1 MADMPTPDTPQP
13 LLPSAP
19 TALDERVAAYE
30 TNTLPTDYVFDPDLS
45 VDDNYM
51 VLTLI
56 YARLSMSKRGNM
68 ACIIVGSEAPSANGY
83 NTGPAGAGTVDGP
96 PPAKRART
104 ASPPASPPDRPF
116 PNYPGRIL
124 AHSNNYPQ
132 PSSVDPSTSATAIS
146 KPLKP
151 GRQPAKPKP
160 SQSLFLARANAAP
173 EQHAEARSICLAARA
188 GTPLLGSTAY
198 VSFPPCTVC
207 LPLLVAAGCTRLV
220 YRQQLASPAAVE
232 LCARE
237 GVERVEVVER
247 AHDERIK
254 ECAAGFW
261 RERGEGRDETRARVD
276 RWWKACEERVMGP
289 AIAAQAPALGA
300 NEEERRAASAVG
312 AGSDG
317 MAAQPA

>member
-1 MADMPTPDTPQP
+1 MADAPARDASAP
-13 LLPSAP
+13 LLPSVPAS
-19 TALDERVAAYE
+19 LDERVGAYE
-30 TNTLPTDYVFDPDLS
+30 TNVLPTDYVFDPELS

-68 ACIIVGSEAPSANGY
+68 ACIIVGSEAPTPNGY
-83 NTGPAGAGTVDGP
+83 DTETAATGAIEGP

-104 ASPPASPPDRPF
+104 ASPPASPPAQPF

-132 PSSVDPSTSATAIS
+132 PSSVDPSSSAATP

-188 GTPLLGSTAY
+188 GIPLQGSTAY
-198 VSFPPCTVC
+198 VSFPPCTAC

-289 AIAAQAPALGA
+289 VLAAQATASGA
-300 NEEERRAASAVG
+300 DEEERRAADAVG
-312 AGSDG
+312 ARSDG